1 MEIAPYLHGVVS
13 FARSLLLADLCQYFW
28 GIMKHFSFSVV
39 VGLLLATGCGGSDQP
54 TAPAAK
60 APAPAAPPPTAAPAA
75 PADPAPASADGA
87 VDAFAGC
94 PAAMAEY
101 DAFVDQYISYMKKAA
116 EGDVSALAE
125 APALMEQANKAGTEL
140 AAAQGDLTVDC
151 LKKYNEINKKMTDAA
166 LEMSGASAADK
177 ADVEDA
183 LEAAEEAA
191 EALEDLEDA
200 VEALDDAAEAAAC
213 IEECQGISDA
223 TEAANCMAGCM

>member
-1 MEIAPYLHGVVS
+1 
-13 FARSLLLADLCQYFW
+13 
-28 GIMKHFSFSVV
+28 
-39 VGLLLATGCGGSDQP
+39 
-54 TAPAAK
+54 
-60 APAPAAPPPTAAPAA
+60 
-75 PADPAPASADGA
+75 
-87 VDAFAGC
+87 
-94 PAAMAEY
+94 MAEY

-116 EGDVSALAE
+116 EGDLSDLAE

-166 LEMSGASAADK
+166 LGLSGASVADK
-177 ADVEDA
+177 AAE
-183 LEAAEEAA
+183 EAAEEAA

-213 IEECQGISDA
+213 VEECQGISDA